1 MSKEKSPQSQSISGN
16 SISGSP
22 IQMGQARDG
31 NVSQTQQVSQSGLE
45 EAQKQLTTTEVIE
58 LLDRIEELL
67 QGSDLPAEQKGT
79 AKKYLNRVKEDVQ
92 EEEPDK
98 ELAGKSLKKVVD
110 TIKTAGETVDTWQKI
125 QPILGQLLGWF
136 GLAKSFLGMP

>member
-31 NVSQTQQVSQSGLE
+31 NVSQTQQISQSGLE
-45 EAQKQLTTTEVIE
+45 GAQKQLTTTEVII
-58 LLDRIEELL
+58 LLAKIEKLL
-67 QGSDLPAEQKGT
+67 QDSDLPAEQKGK
-79 AKKYLNRVKEDVQ
+79 AQKYLNRVKEDVQ

-110 TIKTAGETVDTWQKI
+110 TIKATGETVDAWQKI
-125 QPILGQLLGWF
+125 QPVLGQLLSWF